1 MAMPAMPARPFQPLT
16 ETGVAQ
22 VIIGVPKETC
32 QGEVRVAFTP
42 ANVAVM
48 AKKPDI
54 RLLIEKEAG
63 AAAGY
68 PDQDYV
74 DAGAELVSREQVFA
88 EADIILQVQT
98 PGASGSQGDADLAAL
113 KSGQILIGS
122 MDPLANPGFAQ
133 TLAERQVTGV
143 ALELVPRI
151 TRAQAMDV
159 LSSMAMIAGYKAVL
173 LAASASN
180 RMFPMNMTAAGTMN
194 ASRVLIMGVGVA
206 GLQAC
211 STAKRLGGLVEAYDV
226 RPAAREQILSVG
238 AKPVELDLDTS
249 TAEGSG
255 GYAKAQGEDFLK
267 RQRELMTEVVKQM
280 DVIITTA
287 AIPGAKSPILV
298 TADMVK
304 AMKPGAVIVD
314 LAAERGGNC
323 ELTRMGETVVEHG
336 VTIIGPANVPAT
348 VAFHAS
354 QMYGKNLENLL
365 NLMIDDD
372 GKLNLDMEDEIFQ
385 NTVIAHNGDVPQPRM
400 RELLN
405 LPALAEP
412 ASDAPA

>member
-1 MAMPAMPARPFQPLT
+1 M
-16 ETGVAQ
+16 
-22 VIIGVPKETC
+22 IIGVPKEIC
-32 QGEVRVAFTP
+32 PGETRVAFTP

-48 AKKPDI
+48 MKKPGI
-54 RLLIEKEAG
+54 RVLIEQGAG
-63 AAAGY
+63 EAAGY
-68 PDQDYV
+68 ADADYV
-74 DAGAELVSREQVFA
+74 SAGAELKDRATVFA
-88 EADIILQVQT
+88 ESQIVLQVQT
-98 PGASGSQGDADLAAL
+98 PGSSGSHGDADLNAL
-113 KSGQILIGS
+113 KADQILIGM
-122 MDPLANPGFAQ
+122 MDPLANPAFAGK
-133 TLAERQVTGV
+133 LAEQKITGV

-173 LAASASN
+173 MAAATAN
-180 RMFPMNMTAAGTMN
+180 RMFPMNMTAAGTLN
-194 ASRVLIMGVGVA
+194 ASRVFIMGVGVA

-211 STAKRLGGLVEAYDV
+211 STAKRLGAIVEAYDV

-249 TAEGSG
+249 AAEGSG

-287 AIPGAKSPILV
+287 AVPGAKSPILV

-323 ELTRMGETVVEHG
+323 ELTRQGETIVEHG
-336 VTIIGPANVPAT
+336 VTIIGPVNVPSS

-354 QMYGKNLENLL
+354 QMYGKNMENLL
-365 NLMIDDD
+365 NLMIDRD

-385 NTVIAHNGDVPQPRM
+385 NTVIAHQGDVPQKRM

-405 LPALAEP
+405 LPPLASPQAE
-412 ASDAPA
+412 ANA